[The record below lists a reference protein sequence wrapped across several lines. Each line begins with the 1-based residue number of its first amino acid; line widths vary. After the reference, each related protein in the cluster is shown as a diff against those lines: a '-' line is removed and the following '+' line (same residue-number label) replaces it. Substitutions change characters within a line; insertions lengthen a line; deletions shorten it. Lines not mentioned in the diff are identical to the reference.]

1 MGRGYIPGVV
11 HRSEDHNLA
20 GCATPSL
27 PGRSMHAF
35 IPASSFDMKDCH
47 GLKSARATM
56 SAVPV
61 QVLSAIYQEDLLEM
75 AAIALIAYEYII
87 TFNQEIALFWKRKP
101 TGATAL
107 FFGTRYIGLLTYS
120 FLGAATYAPMS
131 DKVSSMFSNSSSCTR
146 IVNAQAAVNIVQ
158 YVFWAA
164 FSGLRTLALSKMN
177 YYLAFAVFIFAL
189 GPFVINLHTI
199 SLGLVGTN
207 IVPFGCGG
215 GADLSQA
222 LAIMGVVVSR
232 SCAIIADII
241 AITVTW
247 RSTVNVRGVLVGD
260 RQSSVA
266 STLFVNGT
274 IYFLVFVTM
283 NTLHL
288 LLTLLSVVDA
298 LEPVSLVTVFTDP
311 LTTVLTCRFLLAL
324 QSANQQA
331 LGQGS
336 AEDGEDDQRGGGS
349 TLQFA
354 SRIIG
359 SIAAS
364 IPVGHGASEPEFD
377 GDEESDG
384 GDPEADDRRG
394 CRALEGGMCE
404 DVLDISSQA
413 GDVVEC

>member
-1 MGRGYIPGVV
+1 
-11 HRSEDHNLA
+11 
-20 GCATPSL
+20 
-27 PGRSMHAF
+27 
-35 IPASSFDMKDCH
+35 
-47 GLKSARATM
+47 M

-87 TFNQEIALFWKRKP
+87 TFNQEVTLFWKRKP

-131 DKVSSMFSNSSSCTR
+131 DKVRESTQSARS
-146 IVNAQAAVNIVQ
+146 
-158 YVFWAA
+158 

-207 IVPFGCGG
+207 IAPFGCGG
-215 GADLSQA
+215 GADLTQA

-247 RSTVNVRGVLVGD
+247 RSTVNVHGVLAGD
-260 RQSSVA
+260 RRSSVA

-283 NTLHL
+283 NTFHL

-311 LTTVLTCRFLLAL
+311 LATVLTCRFLLAL

-336 AEDGEDDQRGGGS
+336 AEDGEDDERGGSS

-364 IPVGHGASEPEFD
+364 IPAGHGVGGFD
-377 GDEESDG
+377 GEEEESEG
-384 GDPEADDRRG
+384 GDPEADDGRG
-394 CRALEGGMCE
+394 CRALEGGRRAMLWNVEACASTRA
-404 DVLDISSQA
+404 LMISELPVNYMSSSPF
-413 GDVVEC
+413 